1 VYSFNYPGANVARK
15 RKSGLL
21 QNVFELVAMLPW
33 WIGVLTAIGLYLGLH
48 LYASQPVAP
57 ATTKTQIASS
67 ISTTFFVTVAGV
79 LQYVLPLVCL
89 AAAAASAWRASKR
102 KSLVQGVTSSRSAA
116 SLDAMT
122 WQEFELLVGAAF
134 RQKGYKVTE
143 LGGAGPDGGV
153 DLLLVKGGETTLVQC
168 KQWKAF
174 KVGVDVV
181 RALYSVMAAKGAAN
195 GIVVTSGVFT
205 KDAQDF
211 ARGRNVTLLAGEALF
226 AMLQAASKRPP
237 IPVPHLNA
245 AAGCD
250 RSRQSGVVGLPAVRQ
265 QFVDP
270 TGALRWQPR
279 KDILQIGVRVV
290 SIHAG

>member
-181 RALYSVMAAKGAAN
+181 RALYGVMAAKGAAN

-226 AMLQAASKRPP
+226 AMLQAAKTETTKLEATQAKPAATGPACPVCGSAMVRREAKRGT
-237 IPVPHLNA
+237 NA
-245 AAGCD
+245 GSYFWGCATFPKCK
-250 RSRQSGVVGLPAVRQ
+250 G
-265 QFVDP
+265 
-270 TGALRWQPR
+270 T
-279 KDILQIGVRVV
+279 V
-290 SIHAG
+290 SP

>member
-1 VYSFNYPGANVARK
+1 VARK

-153 DLLLVKGGETTLVQC
+153 DLLLVKGGETTPLT
-168 KQWKAF
+168 A
-174 KVGVDVV
+174 
-181 RALYSVMAAKGAAN
+181 
-195 GIVVTSGVFT
+195 TSNSP
-205 KDAQDF
+205 
-211 ARGRNVTLLAGEALF
+211 ARGHPKF
-226 AMLQAASKRPP
+226 PQAARSDYDASALMAMR
-237 IPVPHLNA
+237 A
-245 AAGCD
+245 AA
-250 RSRQSGVVGLPAVRQ
+250 SLSL
-265 QFVDP
+265 
-270 TGALRWQPR
+270 
-279 KDILQIGVRVV
+279 
-290 SIHAG
+290 